1 MTPKSQDKNINL
13 FVQYPFL
20 LIFFNSK
27 KVPCKQIYN
36 LSFNCIMEIYSNVYN
51 YQPLCAL

>member
-20 LIFFNSK
+20 LISFNSK
-27 KVPCKQIYN
+27 KVPCKQIYD

-51 YQPLCAL
+51 YQSLCAL